1 LRVLSD
7 ISEARRQEDAEL
19 IEKLEQGESSQAKR
33 ADWERVRAL
42 TEKVL
47 AEQSKDLWV
56 AAWLTESLIYLE
68 QVAGLT
74 QGLNLIDRLLTIFW
88 DSLYPQ
94 LEDDNPELRIAPL
107 SWLGSYFDPAK
118 SSSPA
123 LAVRTVAAHWLDYE
137 SERKL
142 HGSAWEATSRD
153 FYKNRRESLN
163 ECLNSLSV
171 LEETCE
177 EKFPREK
184 FSDERPTFTILRDE
198 LENIGTSL
206 RTLLGN
212 EPTPVPDP
220 ITRSGDEPGAA
231 IDVGGLAANIPVTTE
246 AIQTR
251 ADAIA
256 HITACARFL
265 MRADPKDPIPYLLMR
280 ALRWGE
286 LRAAQNS
293 QVTNLLEAPPPG
305 LRMAI
310 KQLAQAGKWAKLVE
324 SAEEAMCSGYGRG
337 WLDLQRYAI
346 DACEKLGY
354 DAAAKALRSE
364 LRTLLS
370 DMSDLTKQTLLD
382 DTGTANPDT
391 LAWLQQENLSS

>member
-7 ISEARRQEDAEL
+7 ISEARRQEDPEL
-19 IEKLEQGESSQAKR
+19 IEKLEQGESSQAKK
-33 ADWERVRAL
+33 ADWERVRDL

-68 QVAGLT
+68 QIAGLT
-74 QGLNLIDRLLTIFW
+74 QGLNLIDRLLTNFW

-94 LEDDNPELRIAPL
+94 LEDDDPELRIAPL

-118 SSSPA
+118 SSSPV
-123 LAVRTVAAHWLDYE
+123 LAVRTVAAQWLDYE
-137 SERKL
+137 REQKL
-142 HGSAWEATSRD
+142 QGSAWESTPRD
-153 FYKNRRESLN
+153 FYENRRETLN

-171 LEETCE
+171 LEQTCE
-177 EKFPREK
+177 EKFPKEK
-184 FSDERPTFTILRDE
+184 FADERPTFTILRGE
-198 LENIGTSL
+198 LERIETSL

-212 EPTPVPDP
+212 EPAPAPDP
-220 ITRSGDEPGAA
+220 ITQSGDELSAA
-231 IDVGGLAANIPVTTE
+231 VNVGERTSSIPLTTE

-251 ADAIA
+251 TDAIA

-286 LRAAQNS
+286 LRAAQNG
-293 QVTNLLEAPPPG
+293 QVANLLEAPPTG

-310 KQLAQAGKWAKLVE
+310 KQLAQAGKWAKLIE
-324 SAEEAMCSGYGRG
+324 SAEDAMCSGYGRG

-370 DMSDLTKQTLLD
+370 DIADLTKQTLLD